1 MNEPRVAGL
10 RVAERQL
17 AGPRAGVVLQG
28 VDTPGVF
35 GGMVEEIESL
45 GFDHLWL
52 TDSSLHARN
61 CYAYLTLAAARS
73 SRLLIGT
80 AVTNP
85 ATRHPAIT
93 AAAAATV
100 DEISGGRMILGI
112 GAGDRPLLALGLR
125 PSRLAT
131 VETAIA
137 GIRAL
142 WRGETV
148 DLNAENL
155 SAEHLST
162 GDLGRGEFSL
172 SGAHLRFPA
181 RADLP
186 VFISASGPKTLD
198 LAGRVAD
205 GVILLVGLFPEALD
219 WAISRVSR
227 AADAAGRPRPHIAVF
242 AYGAVAEDEAAALEE
257 ARSIAAWFPQTAPY
271 ICALAGLPSELVDA
285 VRAGYAGGEF
295 QEAAAAARGLPDD
308 FVRKVALAGN
318 QARTAAQ
325 IRAAL
330 DAGAD
335 SVHVFPL
342 GRDRMATVRAFARAW
357 SAAAGRAIPDPATG
371 NSAVQN
377 HGPQEAGDRD
387 TTYRTADH

>member
-100 DEISGGRMILGI
+100 DEISDGRMVLGI

-257 ARSIAAWFPQTAPY
+257 ARTIAAWFPQTAPY